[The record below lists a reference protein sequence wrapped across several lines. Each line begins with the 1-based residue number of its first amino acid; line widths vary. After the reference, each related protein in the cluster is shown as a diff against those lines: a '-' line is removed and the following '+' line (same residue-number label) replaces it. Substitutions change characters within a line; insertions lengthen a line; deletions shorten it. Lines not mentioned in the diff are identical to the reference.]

1 MNQRSQD
8 VLTANNW
15 NVCQYAV
22 LMHMLA
28 QVCDMKVGELVHV
41 IADAHIYDRHVEL
54 VKELITRQQHP
65 APKFWLNPEIKDF
78 YQFTPDDIKV
88 TDYVTGRRSKTF
100 RWQYSSQEEKIMNII
115 AAVDKNWAIGKNNEL
130 LVRIPM
136 DQKFFRET
144 TTGKVVVMGRK
155 TLESFPNGLPLKN
168 RTNIV
173 LTHNPAYQ
181 VKDAIVVHSMEELH
195 RELEKYDTNDVYVIG
210 GQKIYEQLLDECD
223 VAHITKIDY
232 AYDADAYFPN
242 LDEKPEW
249 KITADSEE
257 QTYFDLE
264 FYFYKYERVQ
274 K

>member
-1 MNQRSQD
+1 MN
-8 VLTANNW
+8 L
-15 NVCQYAV
+15 
-22 LMHMLA
+22 
-28 QVCDMKVGELVHV
+28 
-41 IADAHIYDRHVEL
+41 
-54 VKELITRQQHP
+54 
-65 APKFWLNPEIKDF
+65 
-78 YQFTPDDIKV
+78 
-88 TDYVTGRRSKTF
+88 
-100 RWQYSSQEEKIMNII
+100 I
-115 AAVDKNWAIGKNNEL
+115 AAVDQNWAIGNKNKL
-130 LVRIPM
+130 LVRIPD

-173 LTHNPAYQ
+173 LTHDKNYQ
-181 VKDAIVVHSMEELH
+181 VKDAIVLHSLEELH
-195 RELEKYDTNDVYVIG
+195 TELQKYPSEDIYVIG
-210 GQKIYEQLLDECD
+210 GETIYRQLLDECD

-242 LDEKPEW
+242 LDERPEW

-264 FYFYKYERVQ
+264 YYFYKYERI